1 MNTESKKSL
10 SNKISQSL
18 LNAAQPV
25 AELTAATSLAAVRSK
40 VRVSSLDS
48 MTVTNPIG
56 ESRGLKVQNKT
67 DSTVPFTD
75 VGNGAKVVALKSANK
90 KMNPTEDA
98 GD

>member
-10 SNKISQSL
+10 SHKISQSL

-25 AELTAATSLAAVRSK
+25 AELTAATNLTEVKSK

-48 MTVTNPIG
+48 MAVTNPVG

-67 DSTVPFTD
+67 DSTAPLADQV
-75 VGNGAKVVALKSANK
+75 NGAKIVAIKSANK
-90 KMNPTEDA
+90 KMNPNEDA

>member
-1 MNTESKKSL
+1 
-10 SNKISQSL
+10 
-18 LNAAQPV
+18 
-25 AELTAATSLAAVRSK
+25 
-40 VRVSSLDS
+40 